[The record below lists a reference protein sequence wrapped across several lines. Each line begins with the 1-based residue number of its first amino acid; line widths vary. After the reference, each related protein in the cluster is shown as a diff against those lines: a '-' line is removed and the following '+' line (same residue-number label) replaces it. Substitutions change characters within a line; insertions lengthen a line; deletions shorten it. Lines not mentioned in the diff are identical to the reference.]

1 MTMTNQ
7 QLAQSYC
14 LTNARVVTPD
24 SVLEG
29 SVRIEGD
36 RIAAVGSEVT
46 PERGDDV
53 VDADG
58 QYLLPGLIDLHG
70 DDIEGHL
77 QPRNGARMDTAMAL
91 GAADRSNV
99 AAGITTKYH
108 AIAFENDPDEGRTT
122 ELATELTEAIE
133 SADSWM
139 ADHRIHVR
147 CEVTQDEAVSAAIR
161 DMHRDAVDLVSVMS
175 HVPGKGQFADIEAF
189 KEYYET
195 SDRHTVEEAERFIE
209 ERTSISNDEIRD
221 RVDRVIEQ
229 AHEDGVVTAS
239 HDDEDPQEVDRLH
252 DSGVDIAEYPITL
265 DTAKRANELGMTTVM
280 GAPNL
285 VRGESQWGNLTSM
298 AAIEAGV
305 LDVLCV
311 DYHPMSLLVA
321 PFVDTGEPL
330 PDRVA
335 RVTKNPADAVGL
347 SDRGRI
353 EEGARADIVLVDTA
367 ETPTVSRA
375 FVAGRGVYVAEGDR

>member
-1 MTMTNQ
+1 
-7 QLAQSYC
+7 
-14 LTNARVVTPD
+14 VTPEA
-24 SVLEG
+24 VLQG

-36 RIAAVGSEVT
+36 RIAAVGPDVDPT
-46 PERGDDV
+46 RGDDI

-70 DDIEGHL
+70 DDIEGQL

-108 AIAFENDPDEGRTT
+108 AIAFENDPEEGRTT
-122 ELATELTEAIE
+122 ELAAELTEAIE
-133 SADSWM
+133 AAGSWM

-147 CEVTQDEAVSAAIR
+147 CEVTQEEAVTAAIR
-161 DMHRDAVDLVSVMS
+161 DIRRDAVDLVSVMS
-175 HVPGKGQFADIEAF
+175 HVPGKGQFEDIAAF
-189 KEYYET
+189 KQYYET
-195 SDRHTVEEAERFIE
+195 SDRHTVAEAERFIE
-209 ERTSISNDEIRD
+209 ERTSISMAEIRD
-221 RVDRVIEQ
+221 RIDRVVK
-229 AHEDGVVTAS
+229 AARDAGVVTAS
-239 HDDEDPQEVDRLH
+239 HDDEDPQEVERL
-252 DSGVDIAEYPITL
+252 SERGVDIAEYPITL
-265 DTAKRANELGMTTVM
+265 ETAARANELDMTTVM

-285 VRGESQWGNLTSM
+285 VRGESQWGNLTSID
-298 AAIEAGV
+298 AANAGV

-311 DYHPMSLLVA
+311 DYHPPSLLAA

-330 PDRVA
+330 PKRVA

-347 SDRGRI
+347 HDRGRI
-353 EEGARADIVLVDTA
+353 AEGARADLVVVDTE

-375 FVAGRGVYVAEGDR
+375 FVAGRDVYKAEGN

>member
-1 MTMTNQ
+1 MTTNQ

-14 LTNARVVTPD
+14 LTNARIVTPET
-24 SVLEG
+24 VLQG

-36 RIAAVGSEVT
+36 RIAAVGPDVDPT
-46 PERGDDV
+46 RGDDI

-70 DDIEGHL
+70 DDIEGQL

-108 AIAFENDPDEGRTT
+108 AIAFENDPEEGRTT
-122 ELATELTEAIE
+122 ELAAELTEAIE
-133 SADSWM
+133 AADSWM

-147 CEVTQDEAVSAAIR
+147 CEVTQEEAVTAAIR
-161 DMHRDAVDLVSVMS
+161 DIQRDAVDLVSVMS
-175 HVPGKGQFADIEAF
+175 HIPGKGQFEDIAAF
-189 KEYYET
+189 KKYYET
-195 SDRHTVEEAERFIE
+195 SDRHTVAEAERFIE
-209 ERTSISNDEIRD
+209 ERTSISMVEIRD
-221 RVDRVIEQ
+221 RIDRVVK
-229 AHEDGVVTAS
+229 AARDAGVVTAS
-239 HDDEDPQEVDRLH
+239 HDDEDPQEVERL
-252 DSGVDIAEYPITL
+252 SERGVDIAEYPITL
-265 DTAKRANELGMTTVM
+265 ETAKRANELGMTTVM

-285 VRGESQWGNLTSM
+285 VRGESQWGNLTSID
-298 AAIEAGV
+298 AADAGV

-311 DYHPMSLLVA
+311 DYHPPSLLAA

-330 PDRVA
+330 PKRVA

-347 SDRGRI
+347 QDRGRI
-353 EEGARADIVLVDTA
+353 AEGARADLVVVDTE

-375 FVAGRGVYVAEGDR
+375 FVAGRGVYKAEGS